1 MTQRESRQ
9 RKLKRGFRAGTQIVR
24 KIKRFFLSSSLLT
37 FDFADYFGRIYCDG
51 ISMTEPISAA
61 LMQSP
66 PPPDDTV
73 SHTESIQERLCRLD
87 EMDLSESRILLLE
100 KIHEEM
106 WAKLPTVGF
115 IKWSDLPWPIFV
127 RTACPEDLMFHRII
141 SYLLQVS
148 SGMDIK
154 QALVN
159 PNRLQWA
166 QQRIQILLGRWG
178 QPSLQRKLENSADK
192 TMTQGVNV
200 VTNHLESL
208 LDFVNTHQIAEGL
221 HTDLTTILS
230 QTFLKHLSES
240 LTRILRDTSDNSGYK
255 SLLRLEGDSAQRMLN
270 CLQTV
275 RHVNTQYPHES
286 HYLQAA

>member
-1 MTQRESRQ
+1 
-9 RKLKRGFRAGTQIVR
+9 
-24 KIKRFFLSSSLLT
+24 
-37 FDFADYFGRIYCDG
+37 
-51 ISMTEPISAA
+51 MTEPISAA
-61 LMQSP
+61 VMQSP

-208 LDFVNTHQIAEGL
+208 LDFVNTHQIDEGL
-221 HTDLTTILS
+221 HTGLTTILS

-275 RHVNTQYPHES
+275 RHVNIQYPHES